1 MPGDLYEH
9 GRTVVGLLDLA
20 SPPQGWGEPASYPP
34 NVIIIIIITTIN
46 KFLIN
51 INKSIIIIVIVIMAQ
66 NKIKI

>member
-34 NVIIIIIITTIN
+34 NVIIIIITIN

-51 INKSIIIIVIVIMAQ
+51 IKKFIISVIIIIIMV
-66 NKIKI
+66 KDLI

>member
-1 MPGDLYEH
+1 MTGDLYEH

-34 NVIIIIIITTIN
+34 NVIIINITTIN

-66 NKIKI
+66 NRIKI